1 MRVLVT
7 GATGFTGAHL
17 VRRLRARGYDV
28 TMLDIQRNASAAEL
42 EAAGARLVVGSVT
55 DSELVDR
62 TVPGHEMV
70 FHLAAAFRQISESAN
85 FYRQVNIDGTRNVLI
100 ASERHSVGKIIHCS
114 TSGVH
119 GGDKKRLPWN
129 EDSPIGPDDLY
140 QQTKWGGEQVCQEFI
155 RRGLDITIVR
165 PTSEYGPGD
174 VHGMRSLFRMAKTGR
189 FLMFGHGRGTVHPV
203 YIDNLIDL
211 FELAANNPQSRGRAY
226 IAGDE
231 RPCTLNDLVAAVG
244 RAQGISVKIT
254 HIPLLGPL
262 YAASAVVEFVCKPLK
277 ISPPIFRRRVAWF
290 KANRAY
296 SIERA
301 KTELGYV
308 PAIDLEEGL
317 RRTAAWYRQQGF
329 I

>member
-17 VRRLRARGYDV
+17 VRRLLARGHDV

-42 EAAGARLVVGSVT
+42 EGAGARLVVGSVA
-55 DSELVDR
+55 DAELVDK

-70 FHLAAAFRQISESAN
+70 FHLAAAFRQISESAD
-85 FYRQVNIDGTRNVLI
+85 FYRQVNIEGTRNILA
-100 ASERHSVGKIIHCS
+100 ASERHSVGKVIHCS

-119 GGDKKRLPWN
+119 GGDKARLPRN

-155 RRGLDITIVR
+155 KRGLDVTIVR

-174 VHGMRSLFRMAKTGR
+174 VHGMRSLFRVVRTGR
-189 FLMFGHGRGTVHPV
+189 FLMFGHGRGTIHPI

-211 FELAANNPQSRGRAY
+211 FELAASNGRSKGRAY
-226 IAGDE
+226 LAGDDS
-231 RPCTLNDLVAAVG
+231 PVSLNDLVAAVG
-244 RAQGISVKIT
+244 RAQGINVKIT
-254 HIPLLGPL
+254 HVPLLEPL
-262 YAASAVVEFVCKPLK
+262 YAASAVVEFACKPLK
-277 ISPPIFRRRVAWF
+277 INPPIFRRRVAWF

-308 PAIDLEEGL
+308 PAVGLEEGL